1 MSPRILLAAAPM
13 SAAAILMLGAPCAPS
28 AHPVFLY
35 TGVVHA
41 DAECG
46 SGVAL
51 GPGALQLLGIAALL
65 LVTAAANSALV
76 RDTVGSF
83 VGRLRQQ
90 PLPVRIPAAQPVS
103 SSYRGRFTY
112 GAERRTSSRDP
123 PSV

>member
-1 MSPRILLAAAPM
+1 M

-51 GPGALQLLGIAALL
+51 GPGALQLLGIAVLVLL
-65 LVTAAANSALV
+65 IAAANSALV
-76 RDTVGSF
+76 RDTVGAF

-90 PLPVRIPAAQPVS
+90 PVPVRVPVSQPVS
-103 SSYRGRFTY
+103 SAYRGRFTH